1 MKIVLKWFLKFY
13 KKLDKKLL
21 LPVILCAGFSILL
34 LYSIYENNILSNVG
48 ARYYKI
54 QIIAAILGLGIS
66 LLLSMIDYHILAKL
80 WFLYAPVCII
90 LVLLTFTSLG
100 MQREGADDK
109 AWLNLGFTT
118 IQPSEFLKLAFILT
132 FSLHLSKVQESINKP
147 LHLFLLIIH
156 GAVPILL
163 ISAQG
168 DHGTAIVFAAMFVCM
183 LFSAGLSWKYI
194 IAALIASP
202 VAVYVLWT
210 QFLSSMQKKRI
221 LILLNPGSDP
231 LGMEWQ
237 QDLGKA
243 ALSSGQLLGQGLFGG
258 NYVAVPEMHNDFIF
272 AHIGQTTG
280 FVGSLSVVAVLTYI
294 CLKLIANSRIAK
306 DILGKYI
313 CIGTFA
319 LIFTHCF
326 MNIGMVLVVMPVI
339 GIPLP
344 FLSGGGTAM
353 LSMFTAIGLVMST
366 YAYSEKKQHVF
377 YDSD

>member
-21 LPVILCAGFSILL
+21 FPVILCAGFSILL

-54 QIIAAILGLGIS
+54 QIIAAILGFGIS
-66 LLLSMIDYHILAKL
+66 LLLSMIDYHVLAKI
-80 WFLYAPVCII
+80 WFLYAPVCVF

-100 MQREGADDK
+100 ILREGSDDK
-109 AWLNLGFTT
+109 AWLNLGAIT
-118 IQPSEFLKLAFILT
+118 IQPSEFLKLAFLLT
-132 FSLHLSKVQESINKP
+132 FSHHLSKVQESLNKP
-147 LHLFLLIIH
+147 LHLLLLIIH
-156 GAVPILL
+156 GAVPTLL
-163 ISAQG
+163 VAAQG
-168 DHGTAIVFAAMFVCM
+168 DDGTAIVFVAMFVIM
-183 LFSAGLSWKYI
+183 IFSAGLSWKYI
-194 IAALIASP
+194 TAVLIASP
-202 VAVYVLWT
+202 VAVYVLWNH
-210 QFLSSMQKKRI
+210 FLSNMQKNRI
-221 LILLNPGSDP
+221 LILIHPGSDP

-258 NYVAVPEMHNDFIF
+258 KYVAVPEMHNDFIF

-294 CLKLIANSRIAK
+294 CIKIIANSRIAK
-306 DILGKYI
+306 DNLGKYI
-313 CIGTFA
+313 CIGAFA

-326 MNIGMVLVVMPVI
+326 LNIGMVLVVLPVI
-339 GIPLP
+339 GVPLP

-366 YAYSEKKQHVF
+366 YAYSEKKQNVF

>member
-66 LLLSMIDYHILAKL
+66 LLLSMIDYHVLAKI
-80 WFLYAPVCII
+80 WFLYTPVCVF

-100 MQREGADDK
+100 ILREGSDDK
-109 AWLNLGFTT
+109 AWLNLGAIT

-132 FSLHLSKVQESINKP
+132 FSHHLSKVQESLNKP

-156 GAVPILL
+156 GAVPTLL
-163 ISAQG
+163 VAAQG
-168 DHGTAIVFAAMFVCM
+168 DDGTAIVFVAMFVIM
-183 LFSAGLSWKYI
+183 IFSAGLSWKYI
-194 IAALIASP
+194 TAVLIASP
-202 VAVYVLWT
+202 VAVYVLWNH
-210 QFLSSMQKKRI
+210 FLSNMQKNRI
-221 LILLNPGSDP
+221 LILIHPGSDP

-258 NYVAVPEMHNDFIF
+258 KYVAVPEMHNDFIF

-280 FVGSLSVVAVLTYI
+280 FVGSLLVVAVLTYI
-294 CLKLIANSRIAK
+294 CIKIIANSRIAK
-306 DILGKYI
+306 DNLGKYI
-313 CIGTFA
+313 CIGAFA

-326 MNIGMVLVVMPVI
+326 LNIGMVLVVLPVI
-339 GIPLP
+339 GVPLP

-366 YAYSEKKQHVF
+366 YAYSEKKQNVF

>member
-1 MKIVLKWFLKFY
+1 MKMVLKWFLRFY

-21 LPVILCAGFSILL
+21 IPVMLCAGFSVLL
-34 LYSIYENNILSNVG
+34 LYSIYSNNILPTVG
-48 ARYYKI
+48 SSYYKT
-54 QIIAAILGLGIS
+54 QLIAAVLGVGICLVLS
-66 LLLSMIDYHILAKL
+66 LIDYHVLAKL
-80 WFLYAPVCII
+80 WFLYAPVCMI

-100 MQREGADDK
+100 LQREGADDK

-132 FSLHLSKVQESINKP
+132 FSHHLSKVQESINKP
-147 LHLFLLIIH
+147 LQLLLLIIH

-163 ISAQG
+163 IVAQG
-168 DHGTAIVFAAMFVCM
+168 DHGTAIVFCIMFVFM

-194 IAALIASP
+194 ISALIASP
-202 VAVYVLWT
+202 IAIYILWNY
-210 QFLSSMQKKRI
+210 FLSNMQKNRI
-221 LILLNPGSDP
+221 LILINPGSDP

-258 NYVAVPEMHNDFIF
+258 SYVAVPEMHNDFIF

-280 FVGSLSVVAVLTYI
+280 FVGSLIVVAVLAYI
-294 CLKLIANSRIAK
+294 CLKLIANSRKAK
-306 DILGKYI
+306 DSLGKYI

-319 LIFTHCF
+319 LIFAHCF

-353 LSMFTAIGLVMST
+353 LSMFIAIGFVMST
-366 YAYSEKKQHVF
+366 YSHREKKHHVF

>member
-1 MKIVLKWFLKFY
+1 MKMVLKWFLRFY
-13 KKLDKKLL
+13 KNLDKKLL
-21 LPVILCAGFSILL
+21 IPVVLCAGFSVLL
-34 LYSIYENNILSNVG
+34 LYSIYSNNILPTVG
-48 ARYYKI
+48 SSYYKTQLI
-54 QIIAAILGLGIS
+54 SAVLGIS
-66 LLLSMIDYHILAKL
+66 ICLVLSLIDYHVLAKL
-80 WFLYAPVCII
+80 WFLYAPVCVV

-100 MQREGADDK
+100 LQREGADDK

-132 FSLHLSKVQESINKP
+132 FSYHLSKVQESINKP
-147 LHLFLLIIH
+147 LQLLLLILH

-163 ISAQG
+163 IAAQG
-168 DHGTAIVFAAMFVCM
+168 DHGTAIVFCVMFVFM

-194 IAALIASP
+194 ITALVASP
-202 VAVYVLWT
+202 IAIYVLWNYL
-210 QFLSSMQKKRI
+210 LSNMQKNRI
-221 LILLNPGSDP
+221 LILINPGSDP

-280 FVGSLSVVAVLTYI
+280 FVGSLIVVAVLAYI
-294 CLKLIANSRIAK
+294 CLKLISNSRKAK
-306 DILGKYI
+306 DNLGKYI

-353 LSMFTAIGLVMST
+353 LSMFIAIGFVMST
-366 YAYSEKKQHVF
+366 YANREKKHHVF

>member
-1 MKIVLKWFLKFY
+1 
-13 KKLDKKLL
+13 
-21 LPVILCAGFSILL
+21 
-34 LYSIYENNILSNVG
+34 
-48 ARYYKI
+48 
-54 QIIAAILGLGIS
+54 
-66 LLLSMIDYHILAKL
+66 
-80 WFLYAPVCII
+80 
-90 LVLLTFTSLG
+90 
-100 MQREGADDK
+100 
-109 AWLNLGFTT
+109 
-118 IQPSEFLKLAFILT
+118 
-132 FSLHLSKVQESINKP
+132 
-147 LHLFLLIIH
+147 
-156 GAVPILL
+156 
-163 ISAQG
+163 
-168 DHGTAIVFAAMFVCM
+168 
-183 LFSAGLSWKYI
+183 
-194 IAALIASP
+194 
-202 VAVYVLWT
+202 
-210 QFLSSMQKKRI
+210 
-221 LILLNPGSDP
+221 
-231 LGMEWQ
+231 
-237 QDLGKA
+237 
-243 ALSSGQLLGQGLFGG
+243 
-258 NYVAVPEMHNDFIF
+258 MHNDFIF